1 MTPTLLGTT
10 AVITGASS
18 GIGAA
23 TARMLAHH
31 GATVVLMARRK
42 SRLDALVDT
51 INTEGAPP
59 AHAYTIDVTDP
70 VAVHTALDSIASE
83 HQGID
88 ILVNCA
94 GVGTWSPARDAQLC
108 EWQAMI
114 DVNIMGILA
123 TTHAALP
130 HLVRAAEGDRGI
142 ADIVTVS
149 SIAGRKITSPS
160 GNVYAATKHA
170 IGAFSEALRQELA
183 PQHVR
188 VGVIEP
194 GQVDT
199 DMLAGA
205 GPDVRKTAT
214 DSGFGILNP
223 TDVADAI
230 IYMLTRPRHA
240 AINEVVV
247 RPTEQV
253 M

>member
-1 MTPTLLGTT
+1 MADTLHGRT

-23 TARMLAHH
+23 TARALALQ
-31 GATVVLMARRK
+31 GATVVLLARRK
-42 SRLDALVDT
+42 SRLDALVDSIAT
-51 INTEGAPP
+51 SGTPTAQ
-59 AHAYTIDVTDP
+59 AYEVDVTDAA
-70 VAVHTALDSIASE
+70 AVQAGLDSIAGD
-83 HQGID
+83 HRGID

-94 GVGTWSPARDAQLC
+94 GVGTWSPARYAHLA
-108 EWQAMI
+108 EWRAMI
-114 DVNIMGILA
+114 DVNIMGVLS

-130 HLVRAAEGDRGI
+130 HLISSAAGERGI

-149 SIAGRKITSPS
+149 SIAGRKITNSN

-188 VGVIEP
+188 VGLVEP
-194 GQVDT
+194 GQVNT

-205 GPDVRKTAT
+205 GPSTPHAQ
-214 DSGFGILNP
+214 SQNSLGILQA

-230 IYMLTRPRHA
+230 TYMISRPHHT
-240 AINEVVV
+240 AINEILI

>member
-1 MTPTLLGTT
+1 LNGTT

-23 TARMLAHH
+23 TAETLAAH

-42 SRLDALVDT
+42 SRLDVLVDT
-51 INTEGAPP
+51 INSTGGPT
-59 AHAYTIDVTDP
+59 AHAFGVDVTDP
-70 VAVHTALDSIASE
+70 AAVQVAIDAIAGE

-94 GVGTWSPARDAQLC
+94 GVGTWSPARDAKLS

-114 DVNIMGILA
+114 DVNITGILA

-130 HLVRAAEGDRGI
+130 HLVRAAEGGRGV

-149 SIAGRKITSPS
+149 SIAGRKITSPN

-183 PQHVR
+183 PQHIR

-199 DMLAGA
+199 DMLANA
-205 GPDVRKTAT
+205 SPDVRKAF
-214 DSGFGILNP
+214 DESGFGILDP
-223 TDVADAI
+223 GDVADAI
-230 IYMLTRPRHA
+230 TYMLTRPRHA
-240 AINEVVV
+240 AINEVVI